1 MFDAR
6 SGSGQDNVQGYDPSE
21 YTVKRPT
28 GLTLLSVGAF
38 LMMLGYAI
46 MALVILWMLP
56 ALNDPDMIEAL
67 VNAGLPQWVIENS
80 RGLALLGLVQSLLY
94 AAAYLYISYGFY
106 YGRELARS
114 LALMLIILIYASSAI
129 SFMIYSYAAF
139 NFAYIITLAFG
150 LVINTAIL
158 WYITQP
164 ETAEFFKDIEQGAAL
179 EPTLNL

>member
-6 SGSGQDNVQGYDPSE
+6 SDSGPETVHGFNLGE
-21 YTVKRPT
+21 YRVKRPT
-28 GLTLLSVGAF
+28 GLTLLSAGAF
-38 LMMLGYAI
+38 LMMLVYAI
-46 MALVILWMLP
+46 TALVIISLLP
-56 ALNDPDMIEAL
+56 RLNDPDVIEVL
-67 VNAGLPQWVIENS
+67 VNAGVPQWAVENIQWIM
-80 RGLALLGLVQSLLY
+80 LIGLVQFVVY
-94 AAAYLYISYGFY
+94 AASYLYISYGFY

-114 LALMLIILIYASSAI
+114 LALVLIVWIYASSAL
-129 SFMIYSYAAF
+129 SFLIYSNATI

-164 ETAEFFKDIEQGAAL
+164 ETVEFFNDIEQGAAL